1 MTGDPSSTQPKAL
14 GLEWDSRLDLI
25 APAIKLAAYYKE
37 TKRGVVADVSR
48 TFDILGWISPAV
60 VLMKLLYQKL
70 WQLKIGWDEPVPDDL
85 IKLHSTWRKQ
95 LPVLCNKKIPR
106 YYCRSHS
113 SLISRELHGFADASA
128 KAYGAVVY
136 LRTTYHHHPPL
147 LSLVVSKTRVAKLTP
162 STIPRQELCAA
173 VLLTELLSEVK
184 TILNIPDEMV
194 YAWSDSSIVL
204 SWLDGHPRDYKV
216 FVTNRVSSILQVT
229 TPSTWRH
236 VPTTDNPADCASRGV
251 MPEELLNH
259 TLWWE
264 GPEWLLHQSI
274 TIPHQPPRKPL
285 LAPEQRPHRVN
296 VVHFTP
302 PPMME
307 TRFSNYHKMI
317 KVTAWCWRFCQKVRK
332 KSSHSGRLL
341 ASQELTTA
349 EHLLARLAQSRSFP
363 KERDALLHNRPI
375 PSTSRILSLT
385 PYLDENQLLRVG
397 GRLSNNS
404 SLTPSQVHPIIQDSR
419 DPFMSLLFTYMHG
432 CLGHCGPSL
441 LLCAVGWRYHVVSAR
456 RLTRSVCSQCKICR
470 RAAPKPQPPLMGQLP
485 EARTTTT
492 PAFQSTGLDFAG
504 PFTIKKGHTR
514 KPVHLKAY
522 ICIFV
527 CLSTKAIHMEVI
539 SGISTAAFLGGLR
552 RFVARRGC
560 PKVINSDNGSNFVGA
575 KNQLSSLYKF
585 LQSEDTNS
593 VIHQHLLK
601 TRTTWKN
608 IPERAPHF
616 GGLRESAVRSMKHHL
631 KRVVGAQILTYEEL
645 ETVVCQIEACL
656 NSQPILTRTSHDS
669 DGIFTLTAGHFL
681 LLKPPTAYPE
691 DPRLPEEPHLLR
703 KWNMCQAMVQHF
715 WDRWSREYLQTL
727 QSRSKWRTNPPS
739 LQVGDIVILKEDK
752 TFSCHWPLAKILHT
766 YPGKDGV
773 VRVAQIQAGDSIFKR
788 PVTKL
793 ALLHREKDQVQPPA
807 GLPPAVCLGKE
818 PDNQAEDSTAS
829 IGGMPDA
836 LTSD

>member
-1 MTGDPSSTQPKAL
+1 MYRGVGLSQQDKDLHRFLWREDPQQPVQEFRMTRVTFGVSSSPYMAIKTLQKTADDHGQDHPDAAHHIRTSFYVDDLLAGATTEEETLDLYVNLRSTLALGGFNLCKWRSSSSEVLDSIPTELQEQLPVKEMTGDPSSTQPKVL
-14 GLEWDSRLDLI
+14 GLEWDSRLDLM

-236 VPTTDNPADCASRGV
+236 VPTTDNPADCASRGL

-264 GPEWLLHQSI
+264 GPEWLLHQPI

-285 LAPEQRPHRVN
+285 LGPEQRPHRVN

-404 SLTPSQVHPIIQDSR
+404 SLTPSQVHPIIQDS
-419 DPFMSLLFTYMHG
+419 
-432 CLGHCGPSL
+432 
-441 LLCAVGWRYHVVSAR
+441 
-456 RLTRSVCSQCKICR
+456 
-470 RAAPKPQPPLMGQLP
+470 
-485 EARTTTT
+485 
-492 PAFQSTGLDFAG
+492 
-504 PFTIKKGHTR
+504 
-514 KPVHLKAY
+514 
-522 ICIFV
+522 
-527 CLSTKAIHMEVI
+527 
-539 SGISTAAFLGGLR
+539 
-552 RFVARRGC
+552 
-560 PKVINSDNGSNFVGA
+560 
-575 KNQLSSLYKF
+575 
-585 LQSEDTNS
+585 
-593 VIHQHLLK
+593 
-601 TRTTWKN
+601 
-608 IPERAPHF
+608 
-616 GGLRESAVRSMKHHL
+616 
-631 KRVVGAQILTYEEL
+631 
-645 ETVVCQIEACL
+645 
-656 NSQPILTRTSHDS
+656 
-669 DGIFTLTAGHFL
+669 
-681 LLKPPTAYPE
+681 
-691 DPRLPEEPHLLR
+691 
-703 KWNMCQAMVQHF
+703 
-715 WDRWSREYLQTL
+715 
-727 QSRSKWRTNPPS
+727 
-739 LQVGDIVILKEDK
+739 
-752 TFSCHWPLAKILHT
+752 SCHYCLLTCMGVLAT
-766 YPGKDGV
+766 VG
-773 VRVAQIQAGDSIFKR
+773 
-788 PVTKL
+788 
-793 ALLHREKDQVQPPA
+793 QVCFYV
-807 GLPPAVCLGKE
+807 L
-818 PDNQAEDSTAS
+818 
-829 IGGMPDA
+829 
-836 LTSD
+836 